1 MTKSDGFDGEVR
13 GILGE
18 DYIILD
24 EYLPYKLLYVTAQ
37 VTQIY
42 DERYRRELG
51 LTIPES
57 RVIHVLARNSEIS
70 SREICRMTT
79 LAKSRVSVA
88 LQRLETA
95 GYLLRKP
102 NATDQRLI
110 SLSFTKKGNAL
121 RKKLVKLSLEMEADI
136 VAALGTQT
144 AADLVNALD
153 RLRGHLERT
162 PPKIWTKD

>member
-1 MTKSDGFDGEVR
+1 MKKDAMNDVQGGGV
-13 GILGE
+13 LGV
-18 DYIILD
+18 DYILLD
-24 EYLPYKLLYVTAQ
+24 EYVPYKLLYVTAL

-95 GYLLRKP
+95 GYLRRKP
-102 NATDQRLI
+102 NDTDQRLL
-110 SLSFTKKGNAL
+110 SLSFTKKGDAL

-136 VAALGTQT
+136 VDALGQETT
-144 AADLVNALD
+144 AELVNALD
-153 RLRGHLERT
+153 RLRAHIEKN
-162 PPKIWTKD
+162 PPETRTKD